1 MQSLALDSGA
11 VLLSPDV
18 TFLSK
23 SLGALQPQLP
33 PIIYDAERWRQ
44 GIDLMMA
51 IADYFIPTSDF
62 LDAPQLQL
70 EGLSFREK
78 IFLLQKRI
86 EGRLVVTAGERG
98 AFFIDGASLC
108 RVPAV
113 EVSVADTIGAG
124 DNFHGAFALAVARG
138 DMFVDAV
145 KFAVAVASLS
155 CRDYGGRKGLPFQSE
170 AEAKAAAL
178 SCRMEG

>member
-1 MQSLALDSGA
+1 
-11 VLLSPDV
+11 
-18 TFLSK
+18 
-23 SLGALQPQLP
+23 LQ
-33 PIIYDAERWRQ
+33 
-44 GIDLMMA
+44 
-51 IADYFIPTSDF
+51 F
-62 LDAPQLQL
+62 

-86 EGRLVVTAGERG
+86 EGRLVVTAGELG
-98 AFFIDGASLC
+98 AFFIDGDNLY

-138 DMFVDAV
+138 DKFVDAV

-170 AEAKAAAL
+170 AEVKAAAL